1 MPIRLG
7 MRNKAIRGLSAG
19 IVGVSLALILW
30 PSGLMEAWEGK
41 SWDWR
46 VALMAKPGKAT
57 DDIRL
62 ILLDQQSLDWGK
74 EINELTWPWPREI
87 YGAIV
92 NFCKRSG
99 AKAVAFD
106 VLFTDP
112 SKYGVEDDAAFAQA
126 VSDFGQVALA
136 AFLSNQSGNTSHW
149 PAAVPLPGF
158 KTTGLDRLQK
168 NTGTTF
174 RTFSLTSMPIEE
186 LARQAAV
193 LCNVSLNPDPD
204 GIYRKVDLL
213 SIFDGKLLP
222 SLGLGVLL
230 AGNPGVSL
238 EFQPR
243 NLTVGGRKIPI
254 DRNGYAILRYRGPSG
269 THKVYNAAA
278 VLQSEIQIQNGEQP
292 NIRDPNAFK
301 DKYVLFGFS
310 APGLYDLR
318 SSPISGVFPGVE
330 IYATLLDN
338 LLSGD
343 FIRRLPVWTT
353 LALLLV
359 LSLIC
364 AFSLTYVSRTAS
376 TVAAIAIF
384 ISMPVGLSFGAYH
397 KGYWLP
403 LVVLEAAIVI
413 TIGLAL
419 LVNYVTEGHQKRFI
433 KNAFKHFLSP
443 EVIEQLIVHPER
455 LKLGGERRV
464 LTIFFSDL
472 QGFTSI
478 SENLDPEELIELLN
492 EYLSAMTDIIQE
504 EGGTI
509 DKYEGDAII
518 AFWNAPLEVA
528 DHAVR
533 AVRAALRCQARLAE
547 MRPAFKKRIGADM
560 NMRIGINT
568 GLSVVGNLGSHARF
582 DYTVLGDAVNL
593 ASRLEGANKQFGTYT
608 MISRST
614 CDLVAKHFAVR
625 ELARLAVVGRK
636 EPVKVYEPMSAADYE
651 SRKDILDKFSLG
663 LALFYKGDIELGKT
677 TFAEIEKQDPA
688 AAAYAEKCQAL
699 LGTELDLWDG
709 VWVMKTK

>member
-30 PSGLMEAWEGK
+30 PSGLMDAWEAK

-74 EINELTWPWPREI
+74 EINALTWPWPREI

-136 AFLSNQSGNTSHW
+136 AFLSNQSGNNSHW
-149 PAAVPLPGF
+149 PSEVPLPGF

-168 NTGTTF
+168 NTDTTF

-222 SLGLGVLL
+222 SLGLGVFL

-318 SSPISGVFPGVE
+318 PSPISGVFPGVE

-353 LALLLV
+353 LTLLLV

-364 AFSLTYVSRTAS
+364 AFSLTYVSGTAS

-413 TIGLAL
+413 TTGLVL

-478 SENLDPEELIELLN
+478 SENLDPRRAHRVVKRVS
-492 EYLSAMTDIIQE
+492 LSHDR
-504 EGGTI
+504 
-509 DKYEGDAII
+509 YH
-518 AFWNAPLEVA
+518 P
-528 DHAVR
+528 
-533 AVRAALRCQARLAE
+533 
-547 MRPAFKKRIGADM
+547 
-560 NMRIGINT
+560 
-568 GLSVVGNLGSHARF
+568 
-582 DYTVLGDAVNL
+582 
-593 ASRLEGANKQFGTYT
+593 
-608 MISRST
+608 
-614 CDLVAKHFAVR
+614 
-625 ELARLAVVGRK
+625 GR
-636 EPVKVYEPMSAADYE
+636 
-651 SRKDILDKFSLG
+651 RRHN
-663 LALFYKGDIELGKT
+663 
-677 TFAEIEKQDPA
+677 
-688 AAAYAEKCQAL
+688 
-699 LGTELDLWDG
+699 
-709 VWVMKTK
+709 

>member
-1 MPIRLG
+1 
-7 MRNKAIRGLSAG
+7 
-19 IVGVSLALILW
+19 
-30 PSGLMEAWEGK
+30 
-41 SWDWR
+41 
-46 VALMAKPGKAT
+46 
-57 DDIRL
+57 
-62 ILLDQQSLDWGK
+62 
-74 EINELTWPWPREI
+74 
-87 YGAIV
+87 
-92 NFCKRSG
+92 
-99 AKAVAFD
+99 
-106 VLFTDP
+106 
-112 SKYGVEDDAAFAQA
+112 
-126 VSDFGQVALA
+126 
-136 AFLSNQSGNTSHW
+136 
-149 PAAVPLPGF
+149 
-158 KTTGLDRLQK
+158 
-168 NTGTTF
+168 
-174 RTFSLTSMPIEE
+174 MPIEE

-222 SLGLGVLL
+222 SLGLGVFL

-318 SSPISGVFPGVE
+318 PSPISGVFPGVE

-353 LALLLV
+353 LTLLLV

-364 AFSLTYVSRTAS
+364 AFSLTYVSGTAS

-403 LVVLEAAIVI
+403 LVVLEAAVVI
-413 TIGLAL
+413 TTGLVL

-518 AFWNAPLEVA
+518 AFWNAPLEVE

-533 AVRAALRCQARLAE
+533 AVRAALRCQASLAE
-547 MRPAFKKRIGADM
+547 MRPGFKKRIGADM
-560 NMRIGINT
+560 QMRIGINT

-608 MISRST
+608 MISQST
-614 CDLVAKHFAVR
+614 CDLVGKHFSVR

-636 EPVKVYEPMSAADYE
+636 EPVKVYEPMSSADYE
-651 SRKDILDKFSLG
+651 SRKNILDKFSLG
-663 LALFYKGDIELGKT
+663 LALFYKGDFEKGKT
-677 TFAEIEKQDPA
+677 VFAEIEEQDPA
-688 AAAYAEKCQAL
+688 AAAYAEKCRAQ
-699 LGTELDLWDG
+699 LGTELELWNG

>member
-1 MPIRLG
+1 MAIRWG
-7 MRNKAIRGLSAG
+7 MSNRTIRGLCAG
-19 IVGVSLALILW
+19 IVGLSLALVLW
-30 PSGLMEAWEGK
+30 ASGLIDAWEAK

-57 DDIRL
+57 DNICL
-62 ILLDQQSLDWGK
+62 ILLDQKSLDWGK
-74 EINELTWPWPREI
+74 NVNALTWPWPREI

-99 AKAVAFD
+99 AKALAFD
-106 VLFTDP
+106 VLFTEP
-112 SKYGVEDDAAFAQA
+112 SKYGVEDDAAFSQA
-126 VSDFGQVALA
+126 VADFGQVALA
-136 AFLSNQSGNTSHW
+136 AFLSNQSGNNPHW

-158 KTTGLDRLQK
+158 KTSGLDHLQK
-168 NTGTTF
+168 NTVTQF
-174 RTFSLTSMPIEE
+174 RTFSLTSMPIEP

-222 SLGLGVLL
+222 SLGLGVFL
-230 AGNPGVSL
+230 AGNPGVSI
-238 EFQPR
+238 EFRPGS
-243 NLTVGGRKIPI
+243 LTVGGQKIPM

-278 VLQSEIQIQNGEQP
+278 VIQSEIQILNGEQP
-292 NIRDPNAFK
+292 NIRDLNVFK

-318 SSPISGVFPGVE
+318 PSPISGVFPGVE
-330 IYATLLDN
+330 IYSTLLDN

-343 FIRRLPVWTT
+343 FIRRLPVWASIAF
-353 LALLLV
+353 LFV
-359 LSLIC
+359 LSLSC
-364 AFSLTYVSRTAS
+364 AVSLTYASRTAS

-384 ISMPVGLSFGAYH
+384 ISMPVVLSFGAYH

-403 LVVLEAAIVI
+403 LVVLETAIVI
-413 TIGLAL
+413 TIGLVL
-419 LVNYVTEGHQKRFI
+419 LVNYVTEGRQKRFI

-443 EVIEQLIVHPER
+443 EVIEQLIVNPER
-455 LKLGGERRV
+455 LKLGGDRRV

-533 AVRAALRCQARLAE
+533 AVGAALRCQARLAE
-547 MRPAFKKRIGADM
+547 MRPAFRDRIGADM
-560 NMRIGINT
+560 HMRIGINT
-568 GLSVVGNLGSHARF
+568 GLSVVGNLGSHTRF

-608 MISRST
+608 MISQST
-614 CDLVAKHFAVR
+614 YDFVNTHFVVR

-636 EPVKVYEPMSAADYE
+636 EPVTVYEPMSSTDYE
-651 SRKDILDKFSLG
+651 SRKEMLDTFSRG
-663 LALFYKGDIELGKT
+663 LALFYKGDIEHGKNV
-677 TFAEIEKQDPA
+677 FAEIQEQDPA
-688 AAAYAEKCQAL
+688 AAAYAEKCQTL
-699 LGTELDLWDG
+699 FGTELENWNG